1 MNFSLTDWYSRI
13 PFSKVS
19 LTLVG
24 VLVGFL
30 LFGSPARA
38 QMELTVVEMDLPQP
52 PVLVLDLAGEL
63 SESQESWLADRLLS
77 LERDTGWKLRVLTQF
92 DQTPGRQVKDYWGL
106 NEKSVLMVADPRGG
120 NLLAFNVG
128 DQVRTILPRTFW
140 IELQSRFGNQFF
152 IRDHGASQ
160 SIIDT
165 VTTLDTCF
173 RQGGCRVVPGLPD
186 EQWILTLVTSIAGG
200 IVFGVAGKPRNS
212 DEPFN
217 WRWALV
223 FSPLWFMLFVAFGI
237 GPVITRT
244 TDFLP
249 LTRNLLGFLGSAVVI
264 YLLPIY
270 TQRMPSDPSAS

>member
-1 MNFSLTDWYSRI
+1 M
-13 PFSKVS
+13 
-19 LTLVG
+19 
-24 VLVGFL
+24 
-30 LFGSPARA
+30 A

-63 SESQESWLADRLLS
+63 SESQETWLADRLLN
-77 LERDTGWKLRVLTQF
+77 LEKDTGWKLRVLTQF
-92 DQTPGRQVKDYWGL
+92 DQTPGRQVKEYWDL

-152 IRDHGASQ
+152 VRDHGESQ
-160 SIIDT
+160 AIIDT

-173 RQGGCRVVPGLPD
+173 RKGGCRVVPGLPD

-212 DEPFN
+212 DEAFN

-237 GPVITRT
+237 GPVVTRT

-249 LTRNLLGFLGSAVVI
+249 LTRNLLGFLGAAVVI

-270 TQRMPSDPSAS
+270 AQTMPSDPSAS